1 MLQGYKIR
9 PSQRRNR
16 ITLRFNRVETI
27 NRDIIKGLLKRER
40 EREDNN
46 KKDGWNARTEPA
58 SVKGREDGRLREFRG
73 NRRRKI

>member
-27 NRDIIKGLLKRER
+27 NRDVIKGLLKRER
-40 EREDNN
+40 ER
-46 KKDGWNARTEPA
+46 G
-58 SVKGREDGRLREFRG
+58 
-73 NRRRKI
+73 

>member
-27 NRDIIKGLLKRER
+27 NRDVIKGLLKRER

-58 SVKGREDGRLREFRG
+58 SAKGREDGRLREFRG